1 MGVFHWY
8 LVGGVVVLRP
18 QESLGPGQHG
28 VQTDD
33 GAGSLHVV
41 QALTHRV
48 LQTLLLRDIQH
59 SHRQSVIG
67 PFPA

>member
-1 MGVFHWY
+1 MGVFHCD

-18 QESLGPGQHG
+18 QEWLGPGQHG

-41 QALTHRV
+41 QIGLAV
-48 LQTLLLRDIQH
+48 LSLLLDNPQI
-59 SHRQSVIG
+59 
-67 PFPA
+67 F